1 MNAMKGIEWSQCTQ
15 HGTKVIMM
23 CVLVVCGFASEF
35 WSRMRI
41 RDVIM
46 TKART
51 KTTNSY
57 VDVDFV
63 PSVASPTYVVL

>member
-1 MNAMKGIEWSQCTQ
+1 MNAMKGIEWSRCTQ

-23 CVLVVCGFASEF
+23 CVVMVCGFASKF
-35 WSRMRI
+35 RSRVKI